1 MTRLILFLLTCYKW
15 LLSPL
20 LGRNC
25 RFQPTCSSYARIAV
39 ARFGPWRGCVLA
51 LWRLLRC
58 QPLCHGGYD
67 PVPETFVLPRCRR
80 HHSEEPP
87 HG

>member
-20 LGRNC
+20 LGRQC
-25 RFQPTCSSYARIAV
+25 RFQPTCSGYARIAIS
-39 ARFGPWRGCVLA
+39 RFGPWRGSVLS

-58 QPLCHGGYD
+58 QPWCSGGYD
-67 PVPETFVLPRCRR
+67 PVPETFVLVRCRSA
-80 HHSEEPP
+80 HDHPD
-87 HG
+87 H